1 MELGR
6 VGVWTRTEGLSIG
19 AAGELAARVEALGY
33 GALWIPDA
41 LGRDPLVHAGFLLA
55 QTRRLVVA
63 TGIVN
68 IYLREPIATAG
79 AQRTLHEQSG
89 GRFLLGLGVSH
100 APFMTRLLDRPYPPP
115 VASLR
120 AQLDAIAAAPWS
132 GPPLEGEPP
141 IVLAA
146 LGPKMLALAAERTR
160 GAHPYLSPI
169 AHTARARAI
178 LGPSAWLCPEQKVL
192 LEADPVRARAR
203 ARAAIAGSLGLP
215 NYRRNLLRSG
225 FEEAEL
231 EQGGSDRLV
240 DALVAWGD
248 LEQIAQR
255 VAAQHAAGASH
266 VCLQA
271 LDPEHPTRPDL
282 RLLEALAPRLLGR
295 VA

>member
-1 MELGR
+1 MEIGR

-19 AAGELAARVEALGY
+19 AAGELAVAVESLGY

-68 IYLREPIATAG
+68 IHLREPIATAG
-79 AQRTLHEQSG
+79 AQRALHEQSD

-100 APFMTRLLDRPYPPP
+100 EPFMSRLLDRPYPPP
-115 VASLR
+115 VASMR
-120 AQLDAIAAAPWS
+120 GYLDAIAAAPWS

-160 GAHPYLSPI
+160 GAHPSLAPPSN
-169 AHTARARAI
+169 TARSRAI
-178 LGPSAWLCPEQKVL
+178 LGPTAWLCPEQKVL

-215 NYRRNLLRSG
+215 NYRRNLQRAG
-225 FEEAEL
+225 FEDGDF

-248 LEQIAQR
+248 LDRIAAR
-255 VAAQHAAGASH
+255 VEEHLAAGATH

-282 RLLEALAPRLLGR
+282 RLLEGLAPRL

>member
-1 MELGR
+1 MEIGR

-19 AAGELAARVEALGY
+19 AAGELAVAVESLGY

-68 IYLREPIATAG
+68 IHLREPIATAG
-79 AQRTLHEQSG
+79 AQRALHEQSD

-100 APFMTRLLDRPYPPP
+100 EPFMSRLLDRPYPPP
-115 VASLR
+115 VASMR
-120 AQLDAIAAAPWS
+120 GYLDAIAAAPWS

-160 GAHPYLSPI
+160 GAHPYLAPPSN
-169 AHTARARAI
+169 TARSRAI
-178 LGPSAWLCPEQKVL
+178 LGPTAWLCPEQKVL

-215 NYRRNLLRSG
+215 NYRRNLQRAG
-225 FEEAEL
+225 FEDGDF

-248 LEQIAQR
+248 LDRIAAR
-255 VAAQHAAGASH
+255 VEEHLAAGATH

-271 LDPEHPTRPDL
+271 LDPEHPARPDL
-282 RLLEALAPRLLGR
+282 RLLEGLAPRL

>member
-1 MELGR
+1 MEIGR

-19 AAGELAARVEALGY
+19 AAAELAVRVEALGY

-68 IYLREPIATAG
+68 IHLRAPIATAG
-79 AQRTLHEQSG
+79 AQRALHEQSG

-100 APFMTRLLDRPYPPP
+100 EPFMTRLLDRAYPPP
-115 VASLR
+115 VASMR
-120 AQLDAIAAAPWS
+120 AHLDALAAAPWS

-160 GAHPYLSPI
+160 GAHPYLAPPSN
-169 AHTARARAI
+169 TARSRAI
-178 LGPSAWLCPEQKVL
+178 LGPTAWLCPEQKVL
-192 LEADPVRARAR
+192 LEGDPVRARAR

-215 NYRRNLLRSG
+215 NYRRNLARAG
-225 FEEAEL
+225 FDEHDFEG
-231 EQGGSDRLV
+231 GGSDRLV

-248 LEQIAQR
+248 LDRIVAR
-255 VAAQHAAGASH
+255 VEEHLAAGATH

-271 LDPEHPTRPDL
+271 LDAEHPTRPDL
-282 RLLEALAPRLLGR
+282 RLLDALAPRL